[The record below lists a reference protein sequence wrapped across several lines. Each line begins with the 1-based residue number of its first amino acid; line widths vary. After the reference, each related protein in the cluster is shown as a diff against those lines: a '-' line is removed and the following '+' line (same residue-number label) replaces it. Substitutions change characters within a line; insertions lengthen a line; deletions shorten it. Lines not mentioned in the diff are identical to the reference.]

1 MLVRGVARAHR
12 REEVVDADLTDW
24 KDPLVNPD
32 GTTVPKWH
40 KGFPALGTIP
50 MHGRI
55 ALQGIHGGK
64 AVRFKYL
71 KVKER

>member
-1 MLVRGVARAHR
+1 MKTRINR
-12 REEVVDADLTDW
+12 REFIGAGAAFAAAGCQTR
-24 KDPLVNPD
+24 N
-32 GTTVPKWH
+32 G
-40 KGFPALGTIP
+40 GFPALGTIP

-71 KVKER
+71 KVKEL